1 MPYQPLPLA
10 QLITQTQQDI
20 SQRLPGSQPGVNET
34 TLNAIAYALAGL
46 SAQEHEHLAWISR
59 QIIPTE
65 ADEAE
70 LLKHC
75 AFWGVIRKPASRA
88 DGPVQLMLTTDAGI
102 TEGVLLQRSDGV
114 VYRITGSATGK
125 AGTLNVNVEAE
136 SAGRAGNTPTGTRL
150 SFITPQA
157 GINQTATVTGT
168 GLTGGADVETV
179 PELLSRLVFR
189 VQNPPS
195 GGTQYDFERWARE
208 VPGVTRAW
216 CKPEWPEAG
225 SVGVTFVQ
233 DNNPD
238 IFPGEGD
245 VKRVADYIRS
255 HDDPATGQ
263 PVGQPLGPTIS
274 VFKLTNKPVAFEIRI
289 VPKTPENQAAVK
301 QALTDLLYNESR
313 PGGLVLPSSF
323 WRAVAGV
330 KGLEDFEVR
339 SLLKS
344 VMAGDTE
351 LLTVGEITWL

>member
-1 MPYQPLPLA
+1 
-10 QLITQTQQDI
+10 
-20 SQRLPGSQPGVNET
+20 
-34 TLNAIAYALAGL
+34 
-46 SAQEHEHLAWISR
+46 
-59 QIIPTE
+59 
-65 ADEAE
+65 
-70 LLKHC
+70 
-75 AFWGVIRKPASRA
+75 
-88 DGPVQLMLTTDAGI
+88 
-102 TEGVLLQRSDGV
+102 
-114 VYRITGSATGK
+114 
-125 AGTLNVNVEAE
+125 
-136 SAGRAGNTPTGTRL
+136 
-150 SFITPQA
+150 
-157 GINQTATVTGT
+157 
-168 GLTGGADVETV
+168 
-179 PELLSRLVFR
+179 
-189 VQNPPS
+189 
-195 GGTQYDFERWARE
+195 
-208 VPGVTRAW
+208 
-216 CKPEWPEAG
+216 
-225 SVGVTFVQ
+225 VGVTFVQ

-339 SLLKS
+339 SPLKS

>member
-34 TLNAIAYALAGL
+34 TLNAIAYAQAGL
-46 SAQEHEHLAWISR
+46 SAQEHEHLAWIAR

-75 AFWGVIRKPASRA
+75 AFWGVMRKPASRG

-114 VYRITGSATGK
+114 VYRITSSLTGK
-125 AGTLNVNVEAE
+125 AGTLNVSVEAE
-136 SAGRAGNTPTGTRL
+136 SAGRAGNAPAGTKL
-150 SFITPQA
+150 TFVTPQ
-157 GINQTATVTGT
+157 
-168 GLTGGADVETV
+168 
-179 PELLSRLVFR
+179 
-189 VQNPPS
+189 
-195 GGTQYDFERWARE
+195 
-208 VPGVTRAW
+208 
-216 CKPEWPEAG
+216 AG

-263 PVGQPLGPTIS
+263 PVGQPLGPTVT
-274 VFKLTNKPVAFEIRI
+274 VFKLTNKPVPFSIRI
-289 VPKTPENQAAVK
+289 IPKTPENQAAVK

-313 PGGLVLPSSF
+313 PGGLVLASSF

-330 KGLEDFEVR
+330 KNLEDFEVR
-339 SLLKS
+339 SPLTS
-344 VMAGDTE
+344 VQAGDSE

>member
-34 TLNAIAYALAGL
+34 TLNAIAYAQAGL

-195 GGTQYDFERWARE
+195 GGTPYDFERWAR
-208 VPGVTRAW
+208 
-216 CKPEWPEAG
+216 
-225 SVGVTFVQ
+225 

-274 VFKLTNKPVAFEIRI
+274 VFKLTNKPVVFEIRI

-339 SLLKS
+339 SPLKS